1 MNERRGR
8 AHVSSGGR
16 GEAPGCPVSAHRPGR
31 PPSPRC
37 WLAPASGWP
46 SHADAGP

>member
-1 MNERRGR
+1 M
-8 AHVSSGGR
+8 SSGGR

-46 SHADAGP
+46 SRADAGP